1 MQVSPCKSD
10 RWVLRFFFPHSQL
23 YCLDLHRYVLSCLG
37 LLLQAP
43 NTLCA
48 LYRSIAQDS
57 DSAQRPEILN
67 TGYYTNLTLSH
78 QSPLLNLAPVHFSGL
93 FAEQQ
98 VLLRGVTGLITGP
111 PREKA
116 ICNTSDA
123 LTETCSLSPFP
134 VM

>member
-1 MQVSPCKSD
+1 M
-10 RWVLRFFFPHSQL
+10 
-23 YCLDLHRYVLSCLG
+23 LSCSG

-48 LYRSIAQDS
+48 LYRSIGQDS

-78 QSPLLNLAPVHFSGL
+78 QSSLLNLAPVHFSGL

-98 VLLRGVTGLITGP
+98 VLLPGVTGLITGP

-116 ICNTSDA
+116 IHNTSDA
-123 LTETCSLSPFP
+123 LAETRSLSPFP